1 MDAANIGQFH
11 RDPIIPLLLYSN
23 ILKYSEFL
31 MSTVVAVVNAGVAGQ
46 SDVDCFVSVGRDGSN
61 QMPLFSAVHCSGCKT
76 CVSLCIV

>member
-1 MDAANIGQFH
+1 MDAAYIGQFH
-11 RDPIIPLLLYSN
+11 RDPIILLLLYSN
-23 ILKYSEFL
+23 ILKREFL
-31 MSTVVAVVNAGVAGQ
+31 MSTVVGVVNAGVAGQ